1 MVDID
6 NNSVGSYINDTGNP
20 KSSSTDN
27 NEYSSNSSKQKS
39 YKREEYKI
47 YKDAIIDIL
56 KQVYPKINDYVKD
69 DNNINLE
76 KLFKERFSKSKTIDD
91 NTLDDLYDIFKNIV
105 KDGSISDYFPEILN
119 YIDSNREIIKNKSS
133 LSILNKIVE
142 VFEQDDM
149 YIKTKN
155 TTTLFQETCD
165 VKSLKDLFSD
175 LYNFLYLNNKSLEL
189 NKTLNGIYDRLIVC
203 LHENKSQISLRLIPH
218 FKNILTLETI
228 EKSTIIDIYETV
240 DNRFKSK
247 YDLLIIDNIL
257 NLLNMGII
265 SYRTHDYSHFNV
277 INNLKNIKMDINSK
291 GALNFLHQNSNNLLN
306 KNIPNSNLILIASDY
321 MLNSIMKAKK
331 MKNDATKGIIFST
344 LLSLMEPT
352 TFNRFAYTVQRDIVK
367 GNNPLAVYIKDV
379 LFIPN
384 TNQDDKV
391 AGSRIRNRVGR
402 NSYSVPIRKKVIKD
416 LLTYLESN
424 YDISKHLELA
434 MKAIKSNIS
443 TKTIIQQ

>member
-1 MVDID
+1 MVDVD
-6 NNSVGSYINDTGNP
+6 NKSLGSYINDTSEP
-20 KSSSTDN
+20 RSTN
-27 NEYSSNSSKQKS
+27 NNYSQSSKQKN

-76 KLFKERFSKSKTIDD
+76 KLFKERFTKSKTIDD
-91 NTLDDLYDIFKNIV
+91 TMLDDLYDIFKNIV
-105 KDGSISDYFPEILN
+105 KDGSISDYFTEILN
-119 YIDSNREIIKNKSS
+119 YIDSNREMIKNKSS

-142 VFEQDDM
+142 IFEQDDN
-149 YIKTKN
+149 YIKSKN
-155 TTTLFQETCD
+155 TKSLFED
-165 VKSLKDLFSD
+165 SGDIKSLKDLFTD
-175 LYNFLYLNNKSLEL
+175 LYNFLYLNNKNLEL
-189 NKTLNGIYDRLIVC
+189 DKTLNGIYDRLIVC

-240 DNRFKSK
+240 DNRYKSK

-257 NLLNMGII
+257 SLLNMGII
-265 SYRTHDYSHFNV
+265 SYRTHDYSHFNF

-291 GALNFLHQNSNNLLN
+291 GALNFLHRNSNNLLN
-306 KNIPNSNLILIASDY
+306 KNVPNSNLILIASDY
-321 MLNSIMKAKK
+321 MLNTIMKAEK

-352 TFNRFAYTVQRDIVK
+352 TFNRFAYTVQRDIGK
-367 GNNPLAVYIKDV
+367 GNNPLANYIKEV

-384 TNQDDKV
+384 TNLDDKV

-402 NSYSVPIRKKVIKD
+402 NSYSVPIRKKVIKN
-416 LLTYLESN
+416 LSSYVESN
-424 YDISKHLELA
+424 YDVSKHLELA
-434 MKAIKSNIS
+434 VKAIRSNIS